1 MSDEY
6 IINIQRKIQLTD
18 LTTDGSL
25 LSDADYA
32 TGHLDVYVSHNA
44 EKATLTPT
52 VKSGDTI
59 TVNDAPAES
68 GKAATINLTDAETT
82 AKIIV
87 HRAGDS
93 YVDGTYTV
101 TFHKAAD
108 QAAPVFI
115 EQPMSEVQE
124 YIVGDG
130 SAYVKPLHVFA
141 NANGTVTYQ
150 WYSNTTNSTEG
161 GTAIADA
168 TDPTYIPATDTAGD
182 QYYYCVATNGS
193 STTSSTCAHVIVY
206 DEPIQSIS
214 WSMKTPKL
222 PEEKRNYSKVTQ
234 PASTI
239 KKAIRM

>member
-1 MSDEY
+1 MAYASASGNLQWYSEVSTDGTTYKSVNVKGLLDGKTTGTININGAQKLKLYINDKSLQLVKNKPLSDEY

-124 YIVGDG
+124 
-130 SAYVKPLHVFA
+130 
-141 NANGTVTYQ
+141 
-150 WYSNTTNSTEG
+150 
-161 GTAIADA
+161 
-168 TDPTYIPATDTAGD
+168 
-182 QYYYCVATNGS
+182 
-193 STTSSTCAHVIVY
+193 
-206 DEPIQSIS
+206 
-214 WSMKTPKL
+214 
-222 PEEKRNYSKVTQ
+222 
-234 PASTI
+234 
-239 KKAIRM
+239 